1 MGRGESRDVLQPG
14 GQGSPEGRE
23 IVLRSLVAL
32 ATVGAVALV
41 PLGSAGA
48 TSTTAK
54 RIAYVSSGHLWT
66 IGANGTGTTDLG
78 VSAHN
83 PSFSSNGQQI
93 LFDDGSNVWSITAA
107 GTDLHPVCATAGTDP
122 SISPNGQKFA
132 YVSSGGHVM
141 VNNLNCAAGS
151 AIDFGPGS
159 SPAWAPDSSQIVFIK
174 GAGGVADV
182 AVGPATDGSS
192 GSSATLSA
200 TSATESDPSWS
211 PDGSRIVFVSAFP
224 PAAGELIVMNA
235 DGTNRQQ
242 ITNNTDAESSPS
254 WAPGGDEILYEVGGQ
269 LQTITPNG
277 SSNRLLAGAT
287 GASDPDWGLAV
298 ANVVTPT
305 ITVPLGAP
313 FADGTALSADPKDWT
328 SISAI
333 TYSYQWKRC
342 SPDGTGCTSIA
353 GANTGTYELTS
364 ADIGNTIRVAVTGT
378 TVDGFAVATS
388 GQTQVISGTA
398 PQNREPPTI
407 NGDEVVGETLTASP
421 GTWRGSNPVF
431 TYQWQKCDSHGTPAS
446 CTNIAGATAN
456 VYVPVT
462 GDVGS
467 TLRVLV
473 TATNSLGSATTPSGA
488 TPIVASTIPT
498 NTSLPAIQAFLST
511 DGTVTSYSATTGA
524 WTGSPTITYG
534 YQWRR
539 CDSGGGNCVDIPAA
553 ITSTYFPAAADI
565 GSRLRVAVTATN
577 DFGSATAVSDATN
590 VLVGQAPAN
599 TFRPSV
605 SGTAETGS
613 TLFALNGTWTGST
626 PLTFTYE
633 WRRCNASGGSC
644 AAIPGETSSSYV
656 VQSADVGATIVV
668 AVTAKNAS
676 GSVTAVSSPTGV
688 VQAGDG
694 GSSPV
699 RPQVRTLPSITGALV
714 KGRLLRA
721 NPGSWSGTTPIN
733 YSYEWQRCPA
743 TSTACTRIPSAT
755 RETYTLV
762 TADVGKRIRLLVAAD
777 NAAGSAEAQSP
788 ISQKVTATAPV
799 GKKIV
804 GKAKSE
810 RLNGGAGPD
819 TIHGNGGN
827 DRISG
832 GAGADKLYGDA
843 GNDTITGGA
852 GRDAMF
858 GGSGNDTIQAK
869 DGERDTIDCGS
880 GRDSV
885 VADTNDVVKGCE
897 TVRR

>member
-1 MGRGESRDVLQPG
+1 
-14 GQGSPEGRE
+14 
-23 IVLRSLVAL
+23 VLRSLVAL
-32 ATVGAVALV
+32 ATAGAIALV

-48 TSTTAK
+48 SSTTAK
-54 RIAYVSSGHLWT
+54 RIAYVSGGNLWT
-66 IGANGTGTTDLG
+66 IGANGTGTTNLG
-78 VSAHN
+78 VSANN
-83 PSFSSNGQQI
+83 PSFSSDGQLI
-93 LFDDGSNVWSITAA
+93 VFDDGANVRSISSS
-107 GTDLHPVCATAGTDP
+107 GTNATTRCAGTDP
-122 SISPNGQKFA
+122 AISPNGQKVA
-132 YVSSGGHVM
+132 YVSGGHVI
-141 VNNLNCAAGS
+141 VNDLSCGGGS
-151 AIDFGPGS
+151 PIDLGSGS
-159 SPAWAPDSSQIVFIK
+159 SPAWAPDSSQIVFVN
-174 GAGGVADV
+174 GAGDLAVA
-182 AVGPATDGSS
+182 PATGGASQ
-192 GSSATLSA
+192 TLGA
-200 TSATESDPSWS
+200 TSATESDPAWS

-224 PAAGELIVMNA
+224 PAAGELIVMNG
-235 DGTNRQQ
+235 DGSNRQQ
-242 ITNNTDAESSPS
+242 ITNNNSAESSPS
-254 WAPGGDEILYEVGGQ
+254 WAPGGDEIVYAADGK

-277 SSNRLLAGAT
+277 SGNRLLPDAA
-287 GASDPDWGLAV
+287 APSDPDWGLAV
-298 ANVVTPT
+298 ANTVAPL
-305 ITVPLGAP
+305 ITVAPGAP
-313 FADGTALSADPKDWT
+313 FADGTELSADPGSWT
-328 SISAI
+328 EISAI
-333 TYSYQWKRC
+333 SSFSYQWKRC
-342 SPDGTGCTSIA
+342 SSAGAGCTTIA
-353 GANTGTYELTS
+353 GASGGKYVLTS
-364 ADIGNTIRVAVTGT
+364 ADIGNTIRVTVTATTPDGSAPGTSLPT
-378 TVDGFAVATS
+378 TVITA
-388 GQTQVISGTA
+388 TA
-398 PQNREPPTI
+398 PQNLAPPTI
-407 NGDEVVGETLTASP
+407 DGEFVVGETLTASP

-431 TYQWQKCDSHGTPAS
+431 TYQWQKCDAHGTAS
-446 CTNIAGATAN
+446 SCANISGATAN
-456 VYVPVT
+456 VYVPAP
-462 GDVGS
+462 GDVGA

-473 TATNSLGSATTPSGA
+473 TATNSLGSATKESSP

-498 NTSLPAIQAFLST
+498 NTSLPAIQANLDT
-511 DGTVTSYSATTGA
+511 DGTVNSYTATTGV
-524 WTGSPTITYG
+524 WTGSPSITYG

-539 CDSGGGNCVDIPAA
+539 CDSSGANCQDIPAA
-553 ITSTYFPAAADI
+553 ITSTYLPAAADI

-577 DFGSATAVSDATN
+577 DFGSATATSEPTN
-590 VLVGQAPAN
+590 VLVGEAPAN
-599 TFRPSV
+599 TFRPSI
-605 SGTAETGS
+605 SGTAASGS

-644 AAIPGETSSSYV
+644 VAIPGETSSSYV

-688 VQAGDG
+688 VQTGSG

-743 TSTACTRIPSAT
+743 TSTACIRIPSAT
-755 RETYTLV
+755 RETYTLA
-762 TADVGKRIRLLVAAD
+762 TADVGKRIRLLVSAD

-810 RLNGGAGPD
+810 RLSGGAGPD

-843 GNDTITGGA
+843 GKDTITGGA

-869 DGERDTIDCGS
+869 DGERDTIDCGA